1 MHTLYRLIILLFLAS
16 GTISETQGQPVAFSG
31 IWSFEGTDTGISSN
45 TLIALSSVSYTGVNK
60 LAVNPYT
67 AGYVNLGVNIQ
78 NWSTSVCNNTEYVQ
92 FTAQPVGTAKL
103 TLTTLTFAFARSPA
117 GPQNLTVRSSVDGF
131 GTAIYTAAVAEYYQA
146 VTITFNSP
154 EFTNQTTPI
163 TFRIYACNPSA
174 GGGTL
179 KLDEIQ
185 FNGSSLPV
193 TLASFIAKSEGDR
206 VQLAWVTSVEQDADR
221 FVIER
226 SADLGEYLSLGEV
239 AAKGT
244 TTTRQYYGF
253 TDYHPLPG
261 ENYYRLRQID
271 HDGTSHMF
279 RPVSV
284 VVQTDALV
292 AIVYPNPAD
301 PARIHLRLWNASDAS
316 VRLLTLTG
324 QPIPCRLDRRLSEA
338 DLIPQH
344 PLSTGIYWLEVQ
356 ADGRKQVSRVLIR

>member
-1 MHTLYRLIILLFLAS
+1 MNTLYRLMILLLLGLA
-16 GTISETQGQPVAFSG
+16 TIPKVAGQTVAFSG
-31 IWSFEGTDTGISSN
+31 GWSFEGTDAGVSSN
-45 TLIALSSVSYTGVNK
+45 SLIALSDVSYTGVNK

-67 AGYVNLGVNIQ
+67 AGYTSLGVNVQ
-78 NWSTSVCNNTEYVQ
+78 NWSASSCNNTEYVQ
-92 FTAQPVGTAKL
+92 FGVQPVGTAKL
-103 TLTTLTFAFARSPA
+103 TLTTLTFAFARSPT

-131 GTAIYTAAVAEYYQA
+131 SAAIYTAAVAEYYQVA
-146 VTITFNSP
+146 TLTFNSP
-154 EFTNQTTPI
+154 EFTSQTTPI

-179 KLDEIQ
+179 KLDEIL

-193 TLASFIAKSEGDR
+193 TLISFIAKPEGDR
-206 VQLAWVTSVEQDADR
+206 VQLAWATSVEHDADR

-244 TTTRQYYGF
+244 TTTRQHYGF

-271 HDGTSHMF
+271 HDGTSHTF

-292 AIVYPNPAD
+292 AVVYPNPAD

-324 QPIPCRLDRRLSEA
+324 QFIPCRLDRRLSEA

-344 PLSTGIYWLEVQ
+344 PLSTGIYWLEIQ
-356 ADGRKQVSRVLIR
+356 ADGRKRVSRVLIR